1 MFGIEVLLIM
11 GSVIIFVLAINIA
24 RSNRQVR
31 SASCSLY

>member
-1 MFGIEVLLIM
+1 MFGIEVLLMI

-31 SASCSLY
+31 GVASPY